1 MTVKKLRLMV
11 GLMCSF
17 VAGPLSAF
25 SLTSE
30 EEQEYLRTMNSPE
43 IQEVRR
49 YLDACLSGEV
59 LKPEDEYP
67 CSLEGPPEGASIR
80 EHPPEFVDQRFGVI
94 MVEPFAFGGS
104 MFTILFAESPH
115 LAINVWVYPENGV
128 SPDVRSFQ
136 VTDLTAEQRVEIAD
150 KFRDYLTDD
159 TFTR

>member
-25 SLTSE
+25 SLTPE

-67 CSLEGPPEGASIR
+67 CSLEESPEGASIR

-115 LAINVWVYPENGV
+115 LAINVWVYPKNGV
-128 SPDVRSFQ
+128 STDVRSFQ
-136 VTDLTAEQRVEIAD
+136 VTDLTAEQRIEIAD